1 MKSNILTLLIKEV
14 DQPIKEIAITNTLES
29 YYNAIDCDLIEF
41 YYPFEERPD
50 LCCIIDE
57 EGRLKR
63 RLISW
68 RVPKSNMGLNG
79 TILFAKDDGMG
90 NTISLN
96 REDIEF
102 IKSRCQFSHYATFE
116 RDFDCNYTIMG
127 W

>member
-14 DQPIKEIAITNTLES
+14 DQPIKEIAIANTLEA

-68 RVPKSNMGLNG
+68 RIPNSSMGLNG
-79 TILFAKDDGMG
+79 TILFAKDDGRG
-90 NTISLN
+90 NTISLSK
-96 REDIEF
+96 EDIEYV
-102 IKSRCQFSHYATFE
+102 KSKCRQSHYATFE
-116 RDFDCNYTIMG
+116 SDFDCG
-127 W
+127 WTFVGW